1 MTTRARGCWPSGDSA
16 SRRIES
22 GALTRST
29 PVKPLRSRP
38 SWTTTS
44 ARVRRSVNSCQRTSR
59 SSSARRASSGTGW
72 RAGAVAHPPAS
83 TSRPRRLL
91 RRLRATLGPT
101 PAILEVVD
109 LLLDPFGGR
118 VELQG
123 LLPGGERLGLEAVL
137 QIGIAEVIVDH
148 RVGVLRLLDG
158 ALELFQGL
166 EIAPLL
172 VVRPPETVDEV
183 AVLRLDRER
192 LVDELDCLVEV
203 LPALGVHV
211 TDVVVRLGV
220 LGVERDHL
228 PKRPNGVVELRLL
241 LEDDAELKVEVLVLV
256 IEAEALLEGLRGALV
271 LFRAKVRG
279 AEVEEELGSLR
290 LEVDGVAENRD
301 RLVVVFG
308 PPVQKPELDAGVDRA
323 RVDPEDALELGAGLG
338 VFAGVHVRGG
348 EEVPRAEVRR
358 LQRDGAPEGVGR
370 PVPLLLLVED
380 RAELHPDARVPGRD
394 LGERLDLRLRLLE
407 AAEPDQQVAEPLD
420 ERGVVGVGLGGAS
433 VNLDR
438 LVGFAARLVDVAEGG
453 PRAIVV
459 GIELNGLL
467 EFDDRLVPR
476 LCLDGETPE
485 QETRL
490 REPGR
495 LRDQAEEHA
504 ACAIV
509 RLLLDLVSR
518 KREVRLL
525 RVWVQR
531 DDPLELCLGLGPL
544 VLRA

>member
-72 RAGAVAHPPAS
+72 LAGAVAHPPAS

-158 ALELFQGL
+158 ALELLQGL

-172 VVRPPETVDEV
+172 VVRP
-183 AVLRLDRER
+183 
-192 LVDELDCLVEV
+192 
-203 LPALGVHV
+203 
-211 TDVVVRLGV
+211 GV

-358 LQRDGAPEGVGR
+358 L
-370 PVPLLLLVED
+370 
-380 RAELHPDARVPGRD
+380 
-394 LGERLDLRLRLLE
+394 
-407 AAEPDQQVAEPLD
+407 
-420 ERGVVGVGLGGAS
+420 
-433 VNLDR
+433 
-438 LVGFAARLVDVAEGG
+438 
-453 PRAIVV
+453 
-459 GIELNGLL
+459 
-467 EFDDRLVPR
+467 
-476 LCLDGETPE
+476 
-485 QETRL
+485 
-490 REPGR
+490 
-495 LRDQAEEHA
+495 
-504 ACAIV
+504 
-509 RLLLDLVSR
+509 
-518 KREVRLL
+518 
-525 RVWVQR
+525 
-531 DDPLELCLGLGPL
+531 
-544 VLRA
+544 

>member
-118 VELQG
+118 VEL
-123 LLPGGERLGLEAVL
+123 ER
-137 QIGIAEVIVDH
+137 
-148 RVGVLRLLDG
+148 
-158 ALELFQGL
+158 
-166 EIAPLL
+166 
-172 VVRPPETVDEV
+172 
-183 AVLRLDRER
+183 
-192 LVDELDCLVEV
+192 LVEV

-323 RVDPEDALELGAGLG
+323 RV
-338 VFAGVHVRGG
+338 
-348 EEVPRAEVRR
+348 
-358 LQRDGAPEGVGR
+358 
-370 PVPLLLLVED
+370 
-380 RAELHPDARVPGRD
+380 
-394 LGERLDLRLRLLE
+394 
-407 AAEPDQQVAEPLD
+407 
-420 ERGVVGVGLGGAS
+420 
-433 VNLDR
+433 
-438 LVGFAARLVDVAEGG
+438 
-453 PRAIVV
+453 
-459 GIELNGLL
+459 
-467 EFDDRLVPR
+467 
-476 LCLDGETPE
+476 
-485 QETRL
+485 
-490 REPGR
+490 
-495 LRDQAEEHA
+495 
-504 ACAIV
+504 
-509 RLLLDLVSR
+509 
-518 KREVRLL
+518 
-525 RVWVQR
+525 
-531 DDPLELCLGLGPL
+531 
-544 VLRA
+544 

>member
-1 MTTRARGCWPSGDSA
+1 GPSGDSA

-158 ALELFQGL
+158 ALELLQGL

-183 AVLRLDRER
+183 AVLRLDRKR
-192 LVDELDCLVEV
+192 LVDELDRLVEV

-256 IEAEALLEGLRGALV
+256 IEAEALLEGLR
-271 LFRAKVRG
+271 
-279 AEVEEELGSLR
+279 
-290 LEVDGVAENRD
+290 
-301 RLVVVFG
+301 
-308 PPVQKPELDAGVDRA
+308 
-323 RVDPEDALELGAGLG
+323 
-338 VFAGVHVRGG
+338 
-348 EEVPRAEVRR
+348 
-358 LQRDGAPEGVGR
+358 
-370 PVPLLLLVED
+370 
-380 RAELHPDARVPGRD
+380 
-394 LGERLDLRLRLLE
+394 
-407 AAEPDQQVAEPLD
+407 
-420 ERGVVGVGLGGAS
+420 
-433 VNLDR
+433 
-438 LVGFAARLVDVAEGG
+438 
-453 PRAIVV
+453 
-459 GIELNGLL
+459 
-467 EFDDRLVPR
+467 
-476 LCLDGETPE
+476 
-485 QETRL
+485 
-490 REPGR
+490 
-495 LRDQAEEHA
+495 
-504 ACAIV
+504 
-509 RLLLDLVSR
+509 
-518 KREVRLL
+518 
-525 RVWVQR
+525 
-531 DDPLELCLGLGPL
+531 
-544 VLRA
+544 